1 MSLTFVI
8 HSSFDIAVKLSTE
21 LLWASTA
28 AVFGVAL
35 TVSCSHLG
43 HKCVSVFSIQLLRMV
58 LGVVEVRGSISP
70 LFAGPSFFKHQGD
83 SSWVGAAGRVAMDI
97 SSSC

>member
-21 LLWASTA
+21 LLWAYT

-83 SSWVGAAGRVAMDI
+83 FGWVGAAGRVAMDI